1 MPQQSKYSDTQFD
14 SLSQDL
20 IGVLQKHQAD
30 RELSLM
36 ALGNL
41 ITGIFNHQV
50 ADNQRDSLAH
60 EFTRILLKSIDAPES
75 SGQNKN
81 Q

>member
-1 MPQQSKYSDTQFD
+1 MPQQSRYSDSQFE
-14 SLSQDL
+14 SLSQEL

-50 ADNQRDSLAH
+50 AENHRDSMAR
-60 EFTRILLKSIDAPES
+60 EFTRILLKSLDTPATN
-75 SGQNKN
+75 GQKEK

>member
-1 MPQQSKYSDTQFD
+1 MPQQSRYSDNQFE
-14 SLSQDL
+14 SLTQDL

-41 ITGIFNHQV
+41 LTGIFNHQV
-50 ADNQRDSLAH
+50 AENSRESLAR
-60 EFTRILLKSIDAPES
+60 EFTRILLKSISVPATN
-75 SGQNKN
+75 GQNKS

>member
-1 MPQQSKYSDTQFD
+1 MPQQSRYSDAQFE

-50 ADNQRDSLAH
+50 AQNNRDALAR
-60 EFTRILLKSIDAPES
+60 EFTRILLKSIDTQDT
-75 SGQNKN
+75 SGQKVN

>member
-1 MPQQSKYSDTQFD
+1 MPQKSKYSDSQFD
-14 SLSQDL
+14 HLTQDL
-20 IGVLQKHQAD
+20 ITVLEKHQAD

-50 ADNQRDSLAH
+50 DAQRRASLAND
-60 EFTRILLKSIDAPES
+60 FTRILLKSIDLPANS
-75 SGQNKN
+75 KQNN
-81 Q
+81 SQ

>member
-1 MPQQSKYSDTQFD
+1 MPQQSKYSDNQFE

-20 IGVLQKHQAD
+20 IGVLQKHKAD

-41 ITGIFNHQV
+41 LTGIFNHQV
-50 ADNQRDSLAH
+50 AASHRESLAR
-60 EFTRILLKSIDAPES
+60 EFTRILLKSIDVSATN
-75 SGQNKN
+75 GQKN
-81 Q
+81 TL